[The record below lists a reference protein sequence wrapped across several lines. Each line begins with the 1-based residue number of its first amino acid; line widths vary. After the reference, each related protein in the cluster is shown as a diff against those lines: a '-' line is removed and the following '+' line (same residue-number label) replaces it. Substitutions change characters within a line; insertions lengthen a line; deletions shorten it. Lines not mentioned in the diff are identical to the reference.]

1 MLLGVE
7 GLYMQHSLHIKN
19 ACRESAVVVAE
30 SSLEL
35 WGVLY
40 LENNNP
46 KFHSKRCK
54 GTIKPDL
61 DLWKNADDAI

>member
-1 MLLGVE
+1 M
-7 GLYMQHSLHIKN
+7 
-19 ACRESAVVVAE
+19 
-30 SSLEL
+30 EL

-54 GTIKPDL
+54 GIIKPDL